1 MKRYTCECP
10 VCGTINKDLYLED
23 SQGWYV
29 CEKCDTSVQAMEVVK
44 RVCFLHCNHPP
55 FSLTTNRT
63 TDLNLIA
70 RLGTPMHKA

>member
-10 VCGTINKDLYLED
+10 VCGTINKELYLED

-44 RVCFLHCNHPP
+44 RVCLPVYTPEQVVRLF
-55 FSLTTNRT
+55 
-63 TDLNLIA
+63 A
-70 RLGTPMHKA
+70 RS